1 MAIPL
6 TNALILAIIR
16 LMKKAVS
23 TLADAQTQASWFT
36 KIREAHQTETAEDYV
51 ELIADLIEANGE
63 ARVADLATRFGVS
76 NATVSKVIGRL
87 NREGLVINK
96 PYRSLFLSDAGR
108 DLAKSCKE
116 RHEIVL
122 RFLLKMGVPKD
133 IAELDAEGIEHH
145 ISAETLAIFKK
156 HAR

>member
-1 MAIPL
+1 
-6 TNALILAIIR
+6 
-16 LMKKAVS
+16 MKSS
-23 TLADAQTQASWFT
+23 TQALADPQTQAGWFE

-63 ARVADLATRFGVS
+63 ARVADLAARFGVS
-76 NATVSKVIGRL
+76 NATVSKVITRL
-87 NREGLVINK
+87 NREGYVINK
-96 PYRSLFLSDAGR
+96 PYRSLFLSDKGR
-108 DLAKSCKE
+108 DLAAACKE

-133 IAELDAEGIEHH
+133 IAEFDAEGIEHH

-156 HAR
+156 YADKSR